1 MEEKL
6 LCADMH
12 YKCICVYKRLEAFIL
27 IIKYQICANFKVIYI
42 SIFFKSEK
50 KLIRHSFFIMI
61 ATIFVSRAVTD
72 KLRRTIG
79 K

>member
-1 MEEKL
+1 M

-12 YKCICVYKRLEAFIL
+12 YKRLEAFIL
-27 IIKYQICANFKVIYI
+27 IIKYQMRKLSSHLHFN
-42 SIFFKSEK
+42 IFQKRK
-50 KLIRHSFFIMI
+50 KLIRYSFFIMI
-61 ATIFVSRAVTD
+61 ATTFVSRAVTD